1 MTDSRPTTEATSAVA
16 RSIGHAQGRHVAMP
30 LGGIGTGNLA
40 IGADGGLR
48 QWQLHNIGNHRGD
61 LPYSFFAV
69 RIAQWEPPFDAV
81 RVLQAPPADPAAT
94 RTPMVSD
101 DEVPQWQRDLLA
113 DSDGVQG
120 TTFTGTYPFGR
131 VDYHD
136 EELPVRISLEAFTPM
151 VPLDI
156 ERSSLPTAMFTFT
169 ITNTDVTPVH
179 GWLGGA
185 VQNAVGGDG
194 TLAPDGVR
202 APGYGG
208 NTNRIRRRDGWTDL
222 ILENHTLAPED
233 PGAGQMV
240 LTADA
245 PYTSALPQWTH
256 PRQFLDFLRARHP
269 FGAQDWAHL
278 PPTVADPQPSGTW
291 AASGA
296 SPVGSTWNGG
306 LAAQFSVEPG
316 QSVTVRFALTW
327 HFPNRYMNF
336 IQFGGIRP
344 EWGPTR
350 FWLGNHYTTVYA
362 DAEAVAARVRSDWAE
377 LEADSRAWT
386 TMLRGTA
393 LASDAVEHLAAQA
406 AIVRSPTF
414 FRTADGHF
422 FGFEGVQGASTTMW
436 GGSVGGSCPLNCTHV
451 YNYAQ
456 GIARLFPQIERDMR
470 ECEFDVMQ
478 APEGFVPHRVI
489 SPTYLPQLWDRMIG
503 GPEEPA
509 LDGMLGTV
517 LKTYREVR
525 GGAGQE
531 WLDRY
536 WPNVERLVEYVA
548 AKWDAGGTGMLH
560 GIQPSTHDID
570 LAGLNPFMGTLW
582 LAALRAGEELAV
594 LVGRVDVA
602 RRWRGWFEQGSV
614 AYDAALFN
622 GEYYVQVLE
631 DGDPRVFQ
639 WESGCLSDQL
649 IGQWWAHLLGLGHI
663 LPAEH
668 VRTALRSVVRHNLR
682 TGFTDFVNGY
692 RVFADGDETGL
703 LMCTWPSGG
712 RPEVPTR
719 YCDEV
724 WTGSEGQL
732 AAHLIMEGL
741 TTEADAVLRGLHG
754 RYDGRRRNPYN
765 QVECGDH
772 YVRALSGWS
781 VLDAVTGHRWDAT
794 TGTLALDAP
803 PVGGSWPVLTDE
815 GWGDLREDDGG
826 YELRCLGGELV
837 VAALVLGGERIDEGL
852 RLGAGQVRQVRRVGR

>member
-1 MTDSRPTTEATSAVA
+1 MTDARAHAEATSAVA
-16 RSIGHAQGRHVAMP
+16 RSIPHTEGPHVAMP

-40 IGADGGLR
+40 LGADGGLR

-69 RIAQWEPPFDAV
+69 RVSQWDPPFDAV
-81 RVLQAPPADPAAT
+81 RVLQAPPPEPGT
-94 RTPMVSD
+94 TSTPLVTD
-101 DEVPQWQRDLLA
+101 DEVPRWQRELLREA
-113 DSDGVQG
+113 DGVQA

-136 EELPVRISLEAFTPM
+136 DGLPVRISLEAFTPM
-151 VPLDI
+151 VPLDLD
-156 ERSSLPTAMFTFT
+156 RSSLPVAMFTFT

-185 VQNAVGGDG
+185 VQNAVGADG

-208 NTNRIRRRDGWTDL
+208 NTNRVRRRDGWTDL
-222 ILENHTLAPED
+222 ILENHGLAPEE

-240 LTADA
+240 LAADTSEA
-245 PYTSALPQWTH
+245 SALPQWTH
-256 PRQFLDFLRARHP
+256 PRQFLDFLRGRQP
-269 FGAQDWAHL
+269 FGPADWATA
-278 PPTVADPQPSGTW
+278 PTTADLQPNGVR
-291 AASGA
+291 AHSGA
-296 SPVGSTWNGG
+296 SPEGSTWNGG
-306 LAAQFSVEPG
+306 LAAHFSVDPG
-316 QSVTVRFALTW
+316 RSVTVRFALAW
-327 HFPNRYMNF
+327 HFPNRYVNF
-336 IQFGGIRP
+336 VQFGGSRP
-344 EWGPTR
+344 EWGPSR
-350 FWLGNHYTTVYA
+350 FWLGNHYATVYP
-362 DAEAVAARVRSDWAE
+362 DAEAVADRVRSQWAD

-386 TMLRGTA
+386 TMLRGSA

-414 FRTADGHF
+414 FRAADGHF
-422 FGFEGVQGASTTMW
+422 FGFEGVLGASTTMW
-436 GGSVGGSCPLNCTHV
+436 GGEVGGSCPLNCTHV

-478 APEGFVPHRVI
+478 APAGFIPHRVI
-489 SPTYLPQLWDRMIG
+489 SPTYLPQLWDRPIG
-503 GPEEPA
+503 GPEQPA

-525 GGAGQE
+525 GGAGSA
-531 WLDRY
+531 WLERY

-548 AKWDAGGTGMLH
+548 RTWDADGTGMLH

-582 LAALRAGEELAV
+582 LAALRAGEELAR
-594 LVGRVDVA
+594 LVGRSDVA
-602 RRWRGWFEQGSV
+602 DRWREWFERGSA

-631 DGDPRVFQ
+631 EGDPRKFQ
-639 WESGCLSDQL
+639 WESGCLGDQL
-649 IGQWWAHLLGLGHI
+649 IGQWWAHLLGLGHL

-682 TGFTDFVNGY
+682 VGFADFENTD
-692 RVFADGDETGL
+692 RVFADGDDTGL

-712 RPEVPTR
+712 RPDVPTQ

-724 WTGSEGQL
+724 WTGTEGQV

-741 TTEADAVLRGLHG
+741 TEEADAVLRGLRD

-765 QVECGDH
+765 QIECGDH

-781 VLDAVTGHRWDAT
+781 VLDALTGHDWDAT
-794 TGTLALDAP
+794 VGTLTVAAP
-803 PVGGSWPVLTDE
+803 PAGGAWPVLTDR
-815 GWGDLREDDGG
+815 GWGDVRERHGG
-826 YELRCLGGELV
+826 YELRCLSGELSV
-837 VAALVLGGERIDEGL
+837 DVLVLGGTRMDIPV
-852 RLGAGQVRQVRRVGR
+852 RLSTGQSVRVPG